1 MPLARYFHRR
11 ERYFA
16 KLNDNR
22 IARPFEWGTEFAD
35 PAFLSNSNG
44 AAPAPFWRNYAQNAV
59 VNSDHFFALNNQFDF
74 QSAISNPQSAIELT
88 WTSQTETPSP
98 ENNTVRARFFRAEN
112 QKRKR
117 AVVVLPHWNARA
129 ESYFALCR
137 VLNRVGIS
145 ALRLTM
151 PYHEERMP
159 PELERAE
166 YLVCPNIGRTLQ
178 SVRQAVLDTKAAV
191 AWLKFQGFED
201 IGIVGTSIG
210 SCTAFLAMVHDANL
224 KVGVF
229 NHVSGYFAD
238 VVWRGIST
246 YHVRESLEKAVSLED
261 LREFWLPI
269 SPLAFVEKLKTQ
281 KHRPMRYIYTLYDL
295 SFPVDLSR
303 ATVREFKKHGIR
315 HDKTVL
321 PCGHYTLG
329 EPPWVY
335 LDGWKI
341 VSYFRKHL

>member
-16 KLNDNR
+16 ALNDNR
-22 IARPFEWGTEFAD
+22 SVRPFEWGNEFAD
-35 PAFLSNSNG
+35 PAFISNSNG
-44 AAPAPFWRNYAQNAV
+44 ASPASFWKHYTANAV
-59 VNSDHFFALNNQFDF
+59 ENSDAFFAISEISDF
-74 QSAISNPQSAIELT
+74 KFESPNLS
-88 WTSQTETPSP
+88 WTSQIKTVSP
-98 ENNTVRARFFRAEN
+98 ENNAVRARFFPVEN

-117 AVVVLPHWNARA
+117 AVVVLPHWNAQPK
-129 ESYFALCR
+129 SYFGLCR
-137 VLNRVGIS
+137 ILNRVGI
-145 ALRLTM
+145 ATLRLTL

-191 AWLKFQGFED
+191 KWLKQRGFER
-201 IGIVGTSIG
+201 IGMVGTSIG
-210 SCTAFLAMVHDANL
+210 SCTAFLAMVHDADIN
-224 KVGVF
+224 VGVF

-246 YHVRESLEKAVSLED
+246 YHVRESLEKAVTLED
-261 LREFWLPI
+261 LRQFWLPI
-269 SPLAFVEKLKTQ
+269 SPLAFVEKLKTLKQ
-281 KHRPMRYIYTLYDL
+281 RPMHYIYTLYDL

-303 ATVREFKKHGIR
+303 ETMRSFKKHGIR

-341 VSYFRKHL
+341 VSYLRRHL